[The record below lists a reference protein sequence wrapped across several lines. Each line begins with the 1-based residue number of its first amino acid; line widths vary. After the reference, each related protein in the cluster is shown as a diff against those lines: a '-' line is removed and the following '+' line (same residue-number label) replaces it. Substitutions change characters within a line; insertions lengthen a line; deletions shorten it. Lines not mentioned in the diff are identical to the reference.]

1 MIDAHLVVASYWTAA
16 GARDW
21 ETFGDLVAEDV
32 LYQAPQTRERVR
44 GRAAYVRFN
53 AGGFPATGIWRSSE

>member
-1 MIDAHLVVASYWTAA
+1 MIDAHLVVASYWAAA